1 MERGLEF
8 TETWIKPQVEFLKY
22 WTETTRKFQES
33 FLNPTGFQGSMP
45 FREMADICNSW
56 GNTLENLSKIMTD
69 GAIKIQETWKDAVEK
84 LIEMNYEMLK
94 TFAPAGEKGEKPER
108 VLHVKSAKSA

>member
-8 TETWIKPQVEFLKY
+8 SEMWVKPQLEFLKY

-33 FLNPTGFQGSMP
+33 LLTPTGFQSGMP
-45 FREMADICNSW
+45 FKEMADICNSW

-69 GAIKIQETWKDAVEK
+69 GAVKIQETWKDTIEK
-84 LIEMNYEMLK
+84 LIEMNYELLK
-94 TFAPAGEKGEKPER
+94 TFAPTGEKGEKTER
-108 VLHVKSAKSA
+108 VLKSVKSESA